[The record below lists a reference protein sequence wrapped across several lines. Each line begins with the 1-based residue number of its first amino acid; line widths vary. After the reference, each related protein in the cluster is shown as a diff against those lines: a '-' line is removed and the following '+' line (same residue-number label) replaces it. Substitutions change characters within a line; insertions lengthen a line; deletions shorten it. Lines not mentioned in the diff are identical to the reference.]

1 MPCFK
6 EQMKDIKEY
15 IQENIEHFQV
25 LSESTNK
32 VLFFPCR
39 GKEYIVKKQA
49 LPDDRL
55 SPFWQMMKDVFGSGF
70 QKQRACIN
78 TICGLL
84 EQNPHIPVAKL
95 VFVDEGNKLQVFERM
110 PGKAWEPDEFPHSFG
125 IAYQLGQ
132 FIGFN
137 HRRSYEGFGL
147 PGAEEGKLKE
157 KLISYMERTISS
169 HWNSGSALDTSVRE
183 FFSGLKA
190 ADIACGDLTLI
201 MADISAN
208 QFLFEGDR
216 ITACVDLDAY
226 VLGPKAWELAL
237 IQNCVKDME
246 SFKRGYGE
254 YLEYPDITA
263 AYGFYMFLMALGNI
277 WGREEMRR
285 FLESSESLKPSP

>member
-1 MPCFK
+1 M
-6 EQMKDIKEY
+6 MDIKAY
-15 IQENIEHFQV
+15 IQENMEHFQL
-25 LSESTNK
+25 LSLSTNR
-32 VLFFPCR
+32 VLAFSYG
-39 GKEYIVKKQA
+39 GKAYIAKKQA

-55 SPFWQMMKDVFGSGF
+55 SPFWRMMKDVFGSGF
-70 QKQRACIN
+70 QKQRACMKN
-78 TICGLL
+78 ICALL
-84 EQNPHIPVAKL
+84 EENPHIPPAKL
-95 VFVDEGNKLQVFERM
+95 VFAAEEDQLQVFEKM
-110 PGKAWEPDEFPHSFG
+110 PGKAWEPDEFPKSSG

-137 HRRSYEGFGL
+137 HRRSYEGLGL

-183 FFSGLKA
+183 YFSGLKA
-190 ADIACGDLTLI
+190 ADIVCGDLTLI

-263 AYGFYMFLMALGNI
+263 AYGFYMFLMALGDI

-285 FLESSESLKPSP
+285 FLEESRCCKPSP